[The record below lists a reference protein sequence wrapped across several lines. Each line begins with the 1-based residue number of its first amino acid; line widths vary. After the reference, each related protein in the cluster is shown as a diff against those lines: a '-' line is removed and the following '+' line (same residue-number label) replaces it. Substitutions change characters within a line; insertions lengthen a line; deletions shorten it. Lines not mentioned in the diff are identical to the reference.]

1 MKREPIL
8 YTIKFMASMLLIICA
23 VLLIGF
29 TFSKYLRGEKSD
41 TSLPIFKASDES
53 VIVIDAG
60 HGGEDAGAVS
70 PDGTLEKDLNLE
82 ISRLLYALC
91 KLNGNE
97 AKLTRDSDT
106 LLYDYYKDLDNY
118 TGKKKVY
125 DLKNRVKITEEEDN
139 PIYVGIHMNKF
150 QESKYSGLQVYYSKN
165 NDLSK
170 SLASL
175 VQNNTREYLQ
185 ADNKRKIKQADSS
198 IHILDSLECPA
209 VLIECGFLSNEQEVA
224 SLKDSNYKASL
235 SLVIFSSILESK
247 ME

>member
-8 YTIKFMASMLLIICA
+8 YTLKIMASMLLVICI
-23 VLLIGF
+23 VLFVGF
-29 TFSKYLRGEKSD
+29 TFTKYLKSKKTTTSLPVFEKSD
-41 TSLPIFKASDES
+41 KT

-60 HGGEDAGAVS
+60 HGGEDAGAVA
-70 PDGTLEKDLNLE
+70 PDQTLEKDLNLE
-82 ISRLLYALC
+82 ISNLIYALC

-97 AKLTRDSDT
+97 AKLTRSEDT
-106 LLYDYYKDLDNY
+106 LLYDYYNDLENY

-125 DLKNRVKITEEEDN
+125 DLKNRIKITEEEEN

-170 SLASL
+170 KLGSIIQENAK
-175 VQNNTREYLQ
+175 NYLQ
-185 ADNKRKIKQADSS
+185 PNNRRKIKEASSS
-198 IHILDSLECPA
+198 IHILDTLECPS
-209 VLIECGFLSNEQEVA
+209 VLIECGFLSNEEELEN
-224 SLKDSNYKASL
+224 LKNENYRASL
-235 SLVIFSSILESK
+235 SLVIFSSILEIK